1 MSSRIVPKPKNA
13 KFAANKLRRAI
24 MAVVRT
30 TAAAKAPN
38 FFFKEMESHQER
50 MLSLAGFIEWKIG
63 LYILREDDWR
73 LNRRENERL
82 SSEEDRKNLDK

>member
-50 MLSLAGFIEWKIG
+50 MLSLAGFIEWISMMHTPCFLQCIIKM
-63 LYILREDDWR
+63 E
-73 LNRRENERL
+73 NRVIYFKRR
-82 SSEEDRKNLDK
+82 